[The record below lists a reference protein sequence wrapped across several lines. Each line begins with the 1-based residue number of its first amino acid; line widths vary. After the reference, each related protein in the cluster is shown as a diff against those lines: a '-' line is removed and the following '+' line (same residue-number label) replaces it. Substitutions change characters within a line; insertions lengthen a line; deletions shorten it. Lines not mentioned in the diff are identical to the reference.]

1 MQALAKLTRLEAKVL
16 FLRDPVATLV
26 ALAVPI
32 GILLVFGL
40 PGFARDPAP
49 ELGGQRPIDTV
60 LPSIALAISVG
71 VLAISVLP
79 GYLAIYREKGIL
91 RRLSTTPASP
101 ALLLGAQ
108 VAVNLAMAVAAL
120 VLVLAVGAAWL
131 GMAMPAS
138 PGWFAVAFLLGTV
151 ALFAV
156 GLVIAA
162 VAPTAKAANAIGM
175 LVFFPSLF
183 FAGAWLPKH
192 QMPAWLSRVG
202 DLTPLGAFRE
212 SVQDAWVGA
221 APDPV
226 HLTALAVAAVA
237 AGLAATKLFRWE

>member
-1 MQALAKLTRLEAKVL
+1 MQGLAKLTRLEAKVL
-16 FLRDPVATLV
+16 FLRDPVVLLV

-60 LPSIALAISVG
+60 LPSVALAISVG
-71 VLAISVLP
+71 VLAISALP

-101 ALLLGAQ
+101 AMLLGAQ
-108 VAVNLAMAVAAL
+108 VAVNLAMATLAL
-120 VLVLAVGAAWL
+120 VLVLAVGATWL

-138 PGWFAVAFLLGTV
+138 VAWFAVAFLLGTA

-162 VAPTAKAANAIGM
+162 VAPTARAANAIGM

-183 FAGAWLPKH
+183 FAGVWLPKH
-192 QMPAWLSRVG
+192 LMPDLLSRVG

-212 SVQDAWVGA
+212 SVQDAWVGTT
-221 APDPV
+221 PEPV
-226 HLTALAVAAVA
+226 HLAALAVVAVVAGVA
-237 AGLAATKLFRWE
+237 AAKLFRWE